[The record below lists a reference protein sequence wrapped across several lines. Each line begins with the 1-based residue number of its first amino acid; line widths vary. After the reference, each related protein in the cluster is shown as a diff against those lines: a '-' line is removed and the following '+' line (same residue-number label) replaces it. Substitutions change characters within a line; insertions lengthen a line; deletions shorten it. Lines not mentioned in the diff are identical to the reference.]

1 MSALKVAPRSHLR
14 RHIALIFYK
23 TYADLRSEAE
33 RTYVGF
39 LWWIVEPVA
48 SMIVYYLVFSV
59 ILERGGPDYV
69 SFLLAGVV
77 TWRFF
82 QTTILHGANS
92 ILSARG
98 LMQQVFLPKA
108 ILPSVALLVD
118 TFKFLVVFALL
129 IVYMIVTGHPVT
141 SAYLALP
148 VLFIV
153 QFFLVGGLTTLA
165 ACATPFLP
173 DLRLVLQNSL
183 RLLFFMSGVFFD
195 LSRFSEEAQVYLRLN
210 PMAVMLEAY
219 RKVLLYGEWPDLT
232 PFAAFFVLSVALWAL
247 GIYLIRRLEYV
258 FPKLQ
263 G

>member
-1 MSALKVAPRSHLR
+1 MKRHVALV
-14 RHIALIFYK
+14 FYK
-23 TYADLRSEAE
+23 TYADLRAEAE

-39 LWWIVEPVA
+39 LWWIIEPLA
-48 SMIVYYLVFSV
+48 SMTVYYLVFSV
-59 ILERGGPDYV
+59 ILERGGPDFV

-77 TWRFF
+77 PWRFF

-92 ILSARG
+92 ILSSRG

-108 ILPSVALLVD
+108 ILPSVTVLVD
-118 TFKFLVVFALL
+118 TFKFFVIFVLL
-129 IVYMIVTGHPVT
+129 IIYMIITGHPVN

-148 VLFIV
+148 LLIGL
-153 QFFLVGGLTTLA
+153 QFLLVSGLTMLA

-173 DLRLVLQNSL
+173 DLRLALENLL

-195 LSRFSEEAQVYLRLN
+195 LTRFSEEAQVYLRLN
-210 PMAVMLEAY
+210 PMAVMLESY
-219 RKVLLYGEWPDLT
+219 RAVLLHGEWPNLA
-232 PFAAFFVLSVALWAL
+232 PLGAFFPISLLLLAL
-247 GIYLIRRLEYV
+247 GFHLIHRLEYV